1 MIVKTTPP
9 INIKLLIPN
18 IFKYLFISIIKIYQR
33 FISPFF
39 PSSCKFSPTCSKY
52 GIEAI
57 NKYGPL
63 KGGFLTIKRILRCNP
78 WSKGGYDPIP
88 WKDFYTFKLQSHDYI
103 K

>member
-1 MIVKTTPP
+1 MTVKMKQLMS
-9 INIKLLIPN
+9 IKLFILN
-18 IFKYLFISIIKIYQR
+18 LFKLLFINIIKIYQR

-57 NKYGPL
+57 NKHGAI
-63 KGGFLTIKRILRCNP
+63 KGLILTVKRILKCNP

-88 WKDFYTFKLQSHDYI
+88 
-103 K
+103 